1 MLLIDDDKVY
11 IKDYIEIL
19 IMEDHFFKIKMPK
32 YCLNVRGEGLAIYY
46 YDQNEIRFSGHVK
59 VIEYDEYRV
68 WFICN

>member
-1 MLLIDDDKVY
+1 
-11 IKDYIEIL
+11 
-19 IMEDHFFKIKMPK
+19 MEDHFFKIKMPK

-68 WFICN
+68 